1 MNQIFLHIMFSFL
14 IFALMILKKR
24 ICILLIMMTAPA
36 LYSISVGQNLDY
48 RILKNLQ
55 DHRTETG
62 SEVMRWTSNSV
73 VLAPLVSVGMAIGG
87 WAADD
92 KPLLADAATVGASMG
107 TSLAL
112 VMGTKYIVRRPRPYI
127 KYEGELVSVT
137 TEPDPS
143 FPSGHTVLAFS
154 TATSLSMLYPRWCV
168 VAPSMLW
175 ATAVGFSRLYL
186 GVHYP
191 SDVLVGALVG
201 AGVAVFSYYVAQR
214 LREDTPWAPSD
225 AVVLSYKFSF

>member
-1 MNQIFLHIMFSFL
+1 
-14 IFALMILKKR
+14 
-24 ICILLIMMTAPA
+24 MTIAPA
-36 LYSISVGQNLDY
+36 FYSVSVGQNLDY
-48 RILKNLQ
+48 RMLKCLQ
-55 DHRTETG
+55 EHRTESG
-62 SEVMRWTSNSV
+62 SEIMRWTSNSV
-73 VLAPLVSVGMAIGG
+73 VLAPLVPAGMAVGG
-87 WAADD
+87 WAADN

-107 TSLAL
+107 TSFAL

-127 KYEGELVSVT
+127 KYEGDLVSVT

-154 TATSLSMLYPRWCV
+154 TATSLSMLYPRWYV

-201 AGVAVFSYYVAQR
+201 AGVSVFSYYVAQR
-214 LREDTPWAPSD
+214 LKEDAPWAPSD
-225 AVVLSYKFSF
+225 VVVLSYSFQF

>member
-1 MNQIFLHIMFSFL
+1 MFSFL

-36 LYSISVGQNLDY
+36 FYSISVGQNLDY

-73 VLAPLVSVGMAIGG
+73 VLAPLAPVGMAIGG
-87 WAADD
+87 WTADN
-92 KPLLADAATVGASMG
+92 KPLLADAAMVGASIG

-154 TATSLSMLYPRWCV
+154 TATSLSMLYPRWYV

-201 AGVAVFSYYVAQR
+201 AGMAVFSYYVAQR

>member
-1 MNQIFLHIMFSFL
+1 MMTTPALFSF
-14 IFALMILKKR
+14 
-24 ICILLIMMTAPA
+24 
-36 LYSISVGQNLDY
+36 SVGQNLDY

-73 VLAPLVSVGMAIGG
+73 VLAPLAPVGMAIGG
-87 WAADD
+87 WAADN

-154 TATSLSMLYPRWCV
+154 TATSLSMLYPRWYV

>member
-14 IFALMILKKR
+14 IFAPMILKKR

-62 SEVMRWTSNSV
+62 SEVMRLTSNSV
-73 VLAPLVSVGMAIGG
+73 VLAPLVPVGMAIGG

-92 KPLLADAATVGASMG
+92 KSLLADAATVGASMG

-154 TATSLSMLYPRWCV
+154 TATSLSMLYPRWYV

>member
-73 VLAPLVSVGMAIGG
+73 VLAPLVPVGMAIGG

-92 KPLLADAATVGASMG
+92 KPLLADAATVGASIG

-127 KYEGELVSVT
+127 KYEGDLVSVT

-154 TATSLSMLYPRWCV
+154 TATSLSMLYPRWYV

>member
-1 MNQIFLHIMFSFL
+1 MNQIFLHIMVSFL

-24 ICILLIMMTAPA
+24 ICILLIMMTTPA
-36 LYSISVGQNLDY
+36 LYSFSVGQNLDY

-73 VLAPLVSVGMAIGG
+73 VLAPLASVGMAIGG
-87 WAADD
+87 WAADN

-127 KYEGELVSVT
+127 KYEGDLVSVT

-154 TATSLSMLYPRWCV
+154 TATSLSMLYPRWYV

-201 AGVAVFSYYVAQR
+201 AGVAVFSYYMAQR
-214 LREDTPWAPSD
+214 LKEDTPWAPSD

>member
-73 VLAPLVSVGMAIGG
+73 VLAPLAPVGMAIGG

-127 KYEGELVSVT
+127 KYEGDLVSVT

-154 TATSLSMLYPRWCV
+154 TATSLSMLYPRWYV

>member
-1 MNQIFLHIMFSFL
+1 MVSFL

-24 ICILLIMMTAPA
+24 ICILLIMMTTPA
-36 LYSISVGQNLDY
+36 LYSFSVGQNLDY

-73 VLAPLVSVGMAIGG
+73 VLAPLAPVGMAIGG
-87 WAADD
+87 WAADN

-154 TATSLSMLYPRWCV
+154 TATSLSMLYPRWYV

-214 LREDTPWAPSD
+214 LREDTPWTSSN

>member
-1 MNQIFLHIMFSFL
+1 MVSFL

-24 ICILLIMMTAPA
+24 ICILLIMMTTPA

-62 SEVMRWTSNSV
+62 SEVMRLTSNSV
-73 VLAPLVSVGMAIGG
+73 VLAPLAPLGMAIGG
-87 WAADD
+87 WAADN

-154 TATSLSMLYPRWCV
+154 TATSLSMLYPRWYV

-201 AGVAVFSYYVAQR
+201 VGVAVFSYYVAQR
-214 LREDTPWAPSD
+214 LKEDTPWAPSN

>member
-1 MNQIFLHIMFSFL
+1 
-14 IFALMILKKR
+14 
-24 ICILLIMMTAPA
+24 MMTTPA
-36 LYSISVGQNLDY
+36 LYSFSVGQNLDY

-73 VLAPLVSVGMAIGG
+73 VLAPLASVGMAIGG
-87 WAADD
+87 WAADN

-127 KYEGELVSVT
+127 KYEGDLVSVT

-154 TATSLSMLYPRWCV
+154 TATSLSMLYPRWYV

-201 AGVAVFSYYVAQR
+201 AGVAVFSYYMAQR
-214 LREDTPWAPSD
+214 LKEDTPWAPSD

>member
-1 MNQIFLHIMFSFL
+1 MVSFL
-14 IFALMILKKR
+14 IFAIMIVKKK
-24 ICILLIMMTAPA
+24 ICILLIMTIAPA
-36 LYSISVGQNLDY
+36 FYSVSVGQNLDY
-48 RILKNLQ
+48 RILKCLQ
-55 DHRTETG
+55 EHRTESG
-62 SEVMRWTSNSV
+62 SEIMRWTSNSV
-73 VLAPLVSVGMAIGG
+73 VLAPLVPAGMAVGG
-87 WAADD
+87 WAADN

-107 TSLAL
+107 TSFAL

-127 KYEGELVSVT
+127 KYEGDLVSVT

-154 TATSLSMLYPRWCV
+154 MATSLSMLYPRWYV

-191 SDVLVGALVG
+191 GDVLVGALVG
-201 AGVAVFSYYVAQR
+201 AGVSVFSYYVAQR
-214 LREDTPWAPSD
+214 LKEDAPWAPSD
-225 AVVLSYKFSF
+225 AVVLSYSFQF

>member
-1 MNQIFLHIMFSFL
+1 V
-14 IFALMILKKR
+14 ILRKK
-24 ICILLIMMTAPA
+24 ICILLITTIAP
-36 LYSISVGQNLDY
+36 VVCTVCEGQNLDY
-48 RILKNLQ
+48 RILKSLQ
-55 DHRTETG
+55 EGRTETG
-62 SEVMRWTSNSV
+62 STVMRWTSNSV
-73 VLAPLVSVGMAIGG
+73 ILAPLVPAGMAIGG
-87 WAADD
+87 WVSDD

-107 TSLAL
+107 TSFGL

-127 KYEGELVSVT
+127 KYEGDLVSVS

-143 FPSGHTVLAFS
+143 FPSGHSVLAFS
-154 TATSLSMLYPRWCV
+154 TATSLSLLYPRWYV
-168 VAPSMLW
+168 IAPSFLW
-175 ATAVGFSRLYL
+175 AAAVGYSRLYL

-201 AGVAVFSYYVAQR
+201 VGVAVLSHYVAQR

>member
-1 MNQIFLHIMFSFL
+1 
-14 IFALMILKKR
+14 
-24 ICILLIMMTAPA
+24 MMTTPA
-36 LYSISVGQNLDY
+36 LYSFSVGQNLDY

-73 VLAPLVSVGMAIGG
+73 VLAPLAPVGMAIGG
-87 WAADD
+87 WAADN

-154 TATSLSMLYPRWCV
+154 TATSLSMLYPRWYV

-214 LREDTPWAPSD
+214 LKEDTPWAPSN

>member
-1 MNQIFLHIMFSFL
+1 M
-14 IFALMILKKR
+14 
-24 ICILLIMMTAPA
+24 LLIMTVAPVFCTV
-36 LYSISVGQNLDY
+36 SVGQSLDY
-48 RILKNLQ
+48 RMLKCIQ
-55 DHRTETG
+55 EHRTEPCNTA
-62 SEVMRWTSNSV
+62 MRWTSNSV
-73 VLAPLVSVGMAIGG
+73 ILAPIIPAGMAIGG
-87 WAADD
+87 WTADN

-112 VMGTKYIVRRPRPYI
+112 VMGTKYIVRRPRPYV
-127 KYEGELVSVT
+127 KYEGDLVSVT

-154 TATSLSMLYPRWCV
+154 TATSLSMLYPRWYV

-191 SDVLVGALVG
+191 SDVLVGALIG
-201 AGVAVFSYYVAQR
+201 AGMAVFSYYVGQR
-214 LREDTPWAPSD
+214 LRDESPKALPSM
-225 AVVLSYKFSF
+225 VSVSFTF

>member
-73 VLAPLVSVGMAIGG
+73 VLAPLAPVGMAIGG

-92 KPLLADAATVGASMG
+92 KPLLADAATVGASMA

-154 TATSLSMLYPRWCV
+154 TATSLSMLYPRWYV

>member
-1 MNQIFLHIMFSFL
+1 
-14 IFALMILKKR
+14 
-24 ICILLIMMTAPA
+24 MMTAPA

-73 VLAPLVSVGMAIGG
+73 VLAPLVPVGMAIGG

-127 KYEGELVSVT
+127 KYEGDLVSVT

-154 TATSLSMLYPRWCV
+154 TATSLSMLYPRWYV

-191 SDVLVGALVG
+191 SDVLVGALIG
-201 AGVAVFSYYVAQR
+201 AGMAVFSYYVGQR
-214 LREDTPWAPSD
+214 LRDESPKALPSM
-225 AVVLSYKFSF
+225 VSVSFTF

>member
-1 MNQIFLHIMFSFL
+1 
-14 IFALMILKKR
+14 MILKKR

-73 VLAPLVSVGMAIGG
+73 VLAPLAPVGMAIGG

-127 KYEGELVSVT
+127 KYEGDLVSVT

-154 TATSLSMLYPRWCV
+154 TATSLSMLYPRWYV

>member
-1 MNQIFLHIMFSFL
+1 MFSFL

-73 VLAPLVSVGMAIGG
+73 VLAPLAPVGMAIGG

-127 KYEGELVSVT
+127 KYEGDLVSVT

-154 TATSLSMLYPRWCV
+154 TATSLSMLYPRWYV

>member
-1 MNQIFLHIMFSFL
+1 MVSFL
-14 IFALMILKKR
+14 IFAIMIVKKK
-24 ICILLIMMTAPA
+24 ICILLIMTIAPA
-36 LYSISVGQNLDY
+36 FYSVSLGQNLDY
-48 RILKNLQ
+48 RILKCLQ
-55 DHRTETG
+55 EHRTESG
-62 SEVMRWTSNSV
+62 SEIMRWTSNSV
-73 VLAPLVSVGMAIGG
+73 VLAPLVPAGMAVGG
-87 WAADD
+87 WAADN

-107 TSLAL
+107 TSFAL

-127 KYEGELVSVT
+127 KYEGDLVSVT

-154 TATSLSMLYPRWCV
+154 TATSLSMLYPRWYV

-201 AGVAVFSYYVAQR
+201 VGVAVLSYYLAQR
-214 LREDTPWAPSD
+214 LREDTPWAPPN
-225 AVVLSYKFSF
+225 AVVLSYSVKL

>member
-1 MNQIFLHIMFSFL
+1 MFSFL

-48 RILKNLQ
+48 RILKKLQ

-73 VLAPLVSVGMAIGG
+73 VLAPLAPLGMAIGG

-127 KYEGELVSVT
+127 KYEGDLMSVT

-154 TATSLSMLYPRWCV
+154 TATSLSMLYPRWYV

>member
-73 VLAPLVSVGMAIGG
+73 VLAPLVPVGMAIGG
-87 WAADD
+87 WTADN

-127 KYEGELVSVT
+127 KYEGDLVSVT

-154 TATSLSMLYPRWCV
+154 TATSLSMLYPRWYV

>member
-1 MNQIFLHIMFSFL
+1 MVSFL

-24 ICILLIMMTAPA
+24 ICILLIMMTTPA

-73 VLAPLVSVGMAIGG
+73 VLAPLAPVGMAIGG
-87 WAADD
+87 WATDN

-127 KYEGELVSVT
+127 MYEGDLMSVT

-143 FPSGHTVLAFS
+143 FPSGHSVMAFS
-154 TATSLSMLYPRWCV
+154 TATSLSLLYPRWYV
-168 VAPSMLW
+168 IAPSFLW
-175 ATAVGFSRLYL
+175 ASAVGYSRLYL

-191 SDVLVGALVG
+191 SDVLVGALIG